1 MSSVPTAPLSC
12 ANPTCGKSP
21 ATQRCPTCR
30 DLGVPESLCHFCS
43 KECFQGTWEE
53 HKKVHRHFKELAL
66 STLMSSCPW
75 RSRFEGYRFTGPLR
89 AFLVTPQVRVPEGL
103 ACPDYSGD
111 GRPRSELL
119 ERGKQFNIA
128 EWTRAEDLRN
138 LRRAGAIAREVTD
151 IAAGMVRPG
160 VTGDEID
167 KAVFAACVERGAYPS
182 PLNYRGFPKSVC
194 ISVNEVICHG
204 IPDTR
209 PLQDGDIVN
218 LDVTVYYK
226 GFHADMNETYTV
238 GVVDA
243 AGRKLVK
250 CAYDC
255 LAAAM
260 ALCKPGVFYRDLG
273 AAISRIAESQ
283 GFSVVRNY
291 TGHGVGA
298 LFHTSPNIPHYK
310 GNRAQGV
317 MKVGHV
323 FTIEPVRNCAQYL
336 EGIFIP
342 PPLFFIT
349 TY

>member
-1 MSSVPTAPLSC
+1 M
-12 ANPTCGKSP
+12 
-21 ATQRCPTCR
+21 
-30 DLGVPESLCHFCS
+30 
-43 KECFQGTWEE
+43 
-53 HKKVHRHFKELAL
+53 HRHFKELAL

-89 AFLVTPQVRVPEGL
+89 AFLVTPQMKVPEGL

-128 EWTRAEDLRN
+128 EWTRAEDVKN

-151 IAAGMVRPG
+151 IAAGLVRPG

-238 GVVDA
+238 GQVDA

-273 AAISRIAESQ
+273 AAISRIADAQ

-323 FTIEPVRNCAQYL
+323 FTIEPVSSSKNYSRDASL
-336 EGIFIP
+336 
-342 PPLFFIT
+342 LFGVYASLLSPH
-349 TY
+349 TYSAYFLLLFVPIGPTYNR